1 MAIRAMSFLCL
12 ISAKPKPPLYSTGRL
27 LARRKRTAPLERS
40 RSMAVWQ
47 DLVAIIVAYLLGC
60 IATAYYMVRLRTRQD
75 IRQLG
80 SGNVGGRNAGRVLG
94 RSGFVIVAVVDAL
107 KGLLAV
113 LFARYL
119 GVGQWTMAL
128 VMLAVLAGHIW
139 PAQLRFKGGKGAAT
153 FIGALAGYNL
163 MIALLTAGV
172 FVLLFVLL
180 RSFTLAGL
188 LALGLTPFGML
199 LLGQPQFNS
208 IAVAVLV
215 LLVLFAHRENLR
227 TKLQ

>member
-1 MAIRAMSFLCL
+1 
-12 ISAKPKPPLYSTGRL
+12 
-27 LARRKRTAPLERS
+27 
-40 RSMAVWQ
+40 MAVWQ

-94 RSGFVIVAVVDAL
+94 RAGFVIVAVGDAL

-119 GVGQWTMAL
+119 GVSEWTLAL
-128 VMLAVLAGHIW
+128 VLLAVLAGHIW
-139 PAQLRFKGGKGAAT
+139 PVQLGFKGGKGAAT
-153 FIGALAGYNL
+153 FIGALAGYNI
-163 MIALLTAGV
+163 MVALLTAGV
-172 FVLLFVLL
+172 FVLLFALL

-188 LALGLTPFGML
+188 LALVLTPLGML
-199 LLGQPQFNS
+199 LMGEPLFD
-208 IAVAVLV
+208 IITVAIMV
-215 LLVLFAHRENLR
+215 LLVIFAHRENLR
-227 TKLQ
+227 TILHGRAGASRPARPLTRRGE

>member
-1 MAIRAMSFLCL
+1 MA
-12 ISAKPKPPLYSTGRL
+12 G
-27 LARRKRTAPLERS
+27 
-40 RSMAVWQ
+40 WQ

-60 IATAYYMVRLRTRQD
+60 IATAYYVVRLRTGQD

-94 RSGFVIVAVVDAL
+94 RFGFVIVAVGDAL

-119 GVGQWTMAL
+119 GVGEWTMAL

-139 PAQLRFKGGKGAAT
+139 PAQLRFRGGKGAAT

-163 MIALLTAGV
+163 SIALLTAGV

-188 LALGLTPFGML
+188 LALVLTPFGML
-199 LLGQPQFNS
+199 LLGRPRFE
-208 IAVAVLV
+208 IVTVALPV
-215 LLVLFAHRENLR
+215 LLVLFAHRENIR
-227 TKLQ
+227 TKLQSRSGGSRPARPLTRRGE

>member
-1 MAIRAMSFLCL
+1 
-12 ISAKPKPPLYSTGRL
+12 
-27 LARRKRTAPLERS
+27 
-40 RSMAVWQ
+40 MAVWQ
-47 DLVAIIVAYLLGC
+47 DLVAIVVAYLLGC
-60 IATAYYMVRLRTRQD
+60 IATAYYIVRLRTGQD

-94 RSGFVIVAVVDAL
+94 RAGFAIVAVVDAL

-113 LFARYL
+113 LFARSL
-119 GVGQWTMAL
+119 GVGEWTMAL
-128 VMLAVLAGHIW
+128 VILAVLMGHIW
-139 PAQLRFKGGKGAAT
+139 PAQLGFKGGKGAAT
-153 FIGALAGYNL
+153 FIGALAGYNV

-188 LALGLTPFGML
+188 LALVLTPFGML
-199 LLGQPQFNS
+199 LLGQPQFDI

-215 LLVLFAHRENLR
+215 LLVIFAHRENLR
-227 TKLQ
+227 TKLQGRAGASRPARPLTRRGE

>member
-1 MAIRAMSFLCL
+1 
-12 ISAKPKPPLYSTGRL
+12 
-27 LARRKRTAPLERS
+27 
-40 RSMAVWQ
+40 MAVWQ

-139 PAQLRFKGGKGAAT
+139 PAQLGFKGGKGAAT
-153 FIGALAGYNL
+153 FIGALAGYNVL
-163 MIALLTAGV
+163 IALLTAGV
-172 FVLLFVLL
+172 FVLLFVL
-180 RSFTLAGL
+180 
-188 LALGLTPFGML
+188 
-199 LLGQPQFNS
+199 
-208 IAVAVLV
+208 
-215 LLVLFAHRENLR
+215 
-227 TKLQ
+227 

>member
-1 MAIRAMSFLCL
+1 MA
-12 ISAKPKPPLYSTGRL
+12 G
-27 LARRKRTAPLERS
+27 
-40 RSMAVWQ
+40 WQ

-60 IATAYYMVRLRTRQD
+60 IATAYYVVRLRTGQD

-94 RSGFVIVAVVDAL
+94 RFGFVIVAVGDAL
-107 KGLLAV
+107 KGLLAM

-119 GVGQWTMAL
+119 GVGEWTMAL
-128 VMLAVLAGHIW
+128 VLLAVLAGHIW
-139 PAQLRFKGGKGAAT
+139 PAQLRFRGGKGAAT

-163 MIALLTAGV
+163 LAALLTAGV

-188 LALGLTPFGML
+188 LALVLTPFGML
-199 LLGQPQFNS
+199 LLGQPPFT
-208 IAVAVLV
+208 IMAVAVPV
-215 LLVLFAHRENLR
+215 LLVIFAHRENIR
-227 TKLQ
+227 TKLQGRAGASRPARPLTRRGE